1 MDIETTLRQAAAAA
15 KAGRKAEARHLLE
28 TVLDAD
34 ERNEQA
40 WLWMSGVVDSDE
52 ERIICLENV
61 LTINP
66 QNQAARKGLAAFGIT
81 PEIDQPSF
89 SVISEEPSAESP
101 VAPPPASSIE
111 SIDADIPLDD
121 STKPDRRPFIAI
133 TLVLVL
139 MLICTVICIL
149 AFVILSPPW

>member
-1 MDIETTLRQAAAAA
+1 MDIETALRQAVAAA

-34 ERNEQA
+34 EHNELA
-40 WLWMSGVVDSDE
+40 WLWMSGVVDSDD

-66 QNQAARKGLAAFGIT
+66 QNQAARKGLAAFDIT

-89 SVISEEPSAESP
+89 SVISEEPSAEPP
-101 VAPPPASSIE
+101 VAPPPGSSIE

-121 STKPDRRPFIAI
+121 LTKPDRRPFIAI

>member
-1 MDIETTLRQAAAAA
+1 MDVETTLRQAVAAAE
-15 KAGRKAEARHLLE
+15 AGRKAEARHLLE
-28 TVLDAD
+28 TVLHAD

-66 QNQAARKGLAAFGIT
+66 KNQAARKGLAAFGIT

-89 SVISEEPSAESP
+89 SVVSEEPSAEPP
-101 VAPPPASSIE
+101 VAPPLASTIE
-111 SIDADIPLDD
+111 SIDADMPLDD
-121 STKPDRRPFIAI
+121 STTPDRRPFIAI

-139 MLICTVICIL
+139 MLICTVISIL

>member
-1 MDIETTLRQAAAAA
+1 MAA
-15 KAGRKAEARHLLE
+15 KAGRKAEARRLLE

-34 ERNEQA
+34 QRNEQA

-52 ERIICLENV
+52 ERIVCLENV

-66 QNQAARKGLAAFGIT
+66 NNQAARKGLVAFGVM
-81 PEIDQPSF
+81 PEIDQPAF
-89 SVISEEPSAESP
+89 TEISEEPSTEPP
-101 VAPPPASSIE
+101 VTSAPASTK
-111 SIDADIPLDD
+111 SIDVDDNRLDD
-121 STKPDRRPFIAI
+121 PITSDRRPFIAI

-139 MLICTVICIL
+139 MLICTVISIL